1 MKFSNTLKDLREIKQ
16 VTQGQLAEY
25 LKVSRPTV
33 AGYETKNH
41 QPDFEK
47 LEKMARY
54 FDVSIDYLV
63 TGSDSGAKKIT
74 TPLINEKALDNE
86 FLITYRSLSVESKQ
100 DALKYVKL
108 LQLKD
113 KQTKQDC

>member
-1 MKFSNTLKDLREIKQ
+1 MKFANTLKDLREIKH
-16 VTQGQLAEY
+16 VTQEQLAEY

-47 LEKMARY
+47 LEKMAKY
-54 FDVSIDYLV
+54 FEVSIDYLV
-63 TGSDSGAKKIT
+63 TGADSGAKKIT
-74 TPLINEKALDNE
+74 TPLINEKALDQE
-86 FLITYRSLSVESKQ
+86 FLVTYRTLSVQSKQ
-100 DALKYVKL
+100 DALKYLKL

-113 KQTKQDC
+113 NHAQPER

>member
-1 MKFSNTLKDLREIKQ
+1 MKFANTLKDLREIKH
-16 VTQGQLAEY
+16 VTQEQLAEY

-47 LEKMARY
+47 LEKMAKY

-63 TGSDSGAKKIT
+63 TGSDFGAKKVKA
-74 TPLINEKALDNE
+74 PLINEKALDKE
-86 FLITYRSLSVESKQ
+86 FLITYRALSVESKQ

-113 KQTKQDC
+113 KQAKQEC